1 MRTIILSLLLSCHV
15 ATHAQEKPIVIPF
28 KLTKYNN
35 LSVPVVLNKK
45 DTLHL
50 MFHTASSSVTLIEES
65 VKKMGSL
72 HFTGADS
79 VDSWGGGGNTSR
91 FSPGNTLQIGGLTIE
106 QEPIWE
112 DKYSGHFT
120 DGKFGLGL
128 FKDKVIEIDF
138 DKKQI
143 VLHNSLPAK
152 AKRYTRLNATFDHD
166 KLFVQATCNTSHDT
180 ISNRFLIHSGYS
192 GAVLFDDQ
200 FVADHKLNEHLQ
212 VTDTKEMKDAF
223 GNALKTRKAVLPGF
237 TIGNTTLL
245 NIPAN
250 FFEGTLRR
258 QKMSFIGGDIIKRF
272 NIIIDAQRTAVY
284 LRPNKGRKSAY
295 FS

>member
-15 ATHAQEKPIVIPF
+15 ASHAQEKPIVIPF
-28 KLTKYNN
+28 ELTKYNN

-65 VKKMGSL
+65 VKKLSTLNFNG
-72 HFTGADS
+72 TDT
-79 VDSWGGGGNTSR
+79 VTSWGGSENTSR

-128 FKDKVIEIDF
+128 FKDKVVEIDF

-143 VLHNSLPAK
+143 VLHNSLPPKVKSYTKLPAK
-152 AKRYTRLNATFDHD
+152 FENN
-166 KLFVQATCNTSHDT
+166 KLFVQATCNTGHDT
-180 ISNRFLIHSGYS
+180 VSNRFLIHSGYS

-237 TIGNTTLL
+237 TVGKTTLL
-245 NIPAN
+245 NIPVN
-250 FFEGTLRR
+250 FFEGAIGR

-272 NIIIDAQRTAVY
+272 NIIIDAKRTAVY
-284 LRPNKGRKSAY
+284 LQPNKGRKSAY